1 VIVLILSATFMPEAT
16 ACSAAAAIA
25 PSSIGWTR
33 HQRGAS
39 TAIFDID
46 LAKLIE
52 EHGAAT

>member
-25 PSSIGWTR
+25 PSSR